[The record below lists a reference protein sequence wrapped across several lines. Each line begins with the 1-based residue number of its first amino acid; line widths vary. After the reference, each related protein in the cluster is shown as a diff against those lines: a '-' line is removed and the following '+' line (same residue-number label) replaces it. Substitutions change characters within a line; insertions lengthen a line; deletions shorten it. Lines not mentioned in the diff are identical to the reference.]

1 MLNSN
6 KENTSFLPPKEIIGP
21 PKILINFSTEIHG
34 KCFNRDSATDFL
46 GNQSVLDAF
55 ELKTTPWAR
64 ENIYLSNDPP
74 EKAVSGKHIQVCAFS
89 DAFSN
94 GFSYINIEWFSE
106 ADFALQMGLE
116 AKQWRKFPQVEM
128 RNIDNQQNNIQKIL
142 KSGYPLF
149 TTLANIKNMI
159 LILTSKGL
167 AFIDR
172 NPLALSTKDEQYFT
186 IGYPTNQTNTLNP
199 SILATSETGNRILK
213 ENEASFFIDEQT
225 RNLSSYRLEKFF
237 GLTGFDE
244 QVVIDSNTTQLADFP
259 CITEELIAGP
269 NFKKGFETALAEL
282 KIGNKVIIIKKDLHE
297 TKLPVLIAQAL
308 SQILLQQKGSLIS
321 WTTQYK
327 AFSQKSGGDFD
338 FDLSFATREDL
349 QKFGV
354 NDKRLIID
362 LQIKDNVENSVI
374 TPIADLGQHLEKSI
388 ELQKFKV
395 NEQEPK
401 VNTNAQE
408 TTTINQNIENNEQP
422 RTKTLNK
429 EQLSL
434 ETLDKF
440 IKNHLLHTFY
450 HVFQWLEFNSSR
462 GNVTSPFKLS
472 DNVNDGNDSRR
483 NWGKPPYVEFADR
496 IFREYNLNQ
505 DQLKKIHEHTWGKDN
520 FFITSTGQRAVFGR
534 VFIGAIEAKKTEEG
548 QNPKALVLLQGAFS
562 TEVAHKSRING
573 RIHGD
578 NQIIWVFDTLK
589 AAQEFVDL
597 FNTSSYTGDPTS
609 LENNTKIIEQAIR
622 AMDINPQISHKL
634 ETCLLYGQHVIKLSE
649 IKGTQ

>member
-282 KIGNKVIIIKKDLHE
+282 KIGNKVIIIKNDLHE

-362 LQIKDNVENSVI
+362 LQITDNIEQRVV
-374 TPIADLGQHLEKSI
+374 TPHADLDKFLVKSI
-388 ELQKFKV
+388 KFDELKAKERAVKSNTQKTPLK
-395 NEQEPK
+395 
-401 VNTNAQE
+401 
-408 TTTINQNIENNEQP
+408 NQNIENNEQP
-422 RTKTLNK
+422 GLKTLNK

-450 HVFQWLEFNSSR
+450 HVFQWLEFSSFR
-462 GNVTSPFKLS
+462 ENVTSPFELS
-472 DNVNDGNDSRR
+472 DKINDGNDSRY
-483 NWGKPPYVEFADR
+483 NQGQPPYIELANN
-496 IFREYNLNQ
+496 IFRKYNLNQ

-520 FFITSTGQRAVFGR
+520 FFMTSTGQRAVFGR
-534 VFIGAIEAKKTEEG
+534 VFIGAIEAKKTGEG
-548 QNPKALVLLQGAFS
+548 QNSKGLVLLQGAFS
-562 TEVAHKSRING
+562 TEIAHKSRING

-597 FNTSSYTGDPTS
+597 FNTSSYTGDPTP

-622 AMDINPQISHKL
+622 AMDINPQISNRL
-634 ETCLLYGQHVIKLSE
+634 ETCLLLGQSVMKIN
-649 IKGTQ
+649 